1 MKSKGQS
8 TIVSAV
14 LYTLIS
20 LVVVSLILQVGLPY
34 LTKIKEYNELKQAEA
49 TMKNID
55 SVISMVSSEGEGS
68 KRLLTINLS
77 DALDINSASDMI
89 FSEKKTI
96 ADIISPRRKKS
107 EGNFFIGANLSV
119 NAYESKINDV
129 NVFIMENEHLLFAV
143 RKLDRNTPI
152 KLDELVYQIRRI
164 DTNEIFQGKLDFY
177 LDNYIGS
184 TVDVSTEFI
193 ESGYNIGKAH
203 IVANVYGSAYSYKI
217 NFILE
222 SGFDFVRIYM
232 GDLNV

>member
-1 MKSKGQS
+1 MKSRGQS

-34 LTKIKEYNELKQAEA
+34 LTKVKEYNELKQAEA

-77 DALDINSASDMI
+77 DSVDINAASDMI
-89 FSEKKTI
+89 VSEKRTI
-96 ADIISPRRKKS
+96 ADVISPRRKKS
-107 EGNFFIGANLSV
+107 EGSFFIGANLSV
-119 NAYESKINDV
+119 DAYESTIDDT
-129 NVFIMENEHLLFAV
+129 NVLVMENEHILFAV
-143 RKLDRNTPI
+143 RKLDENTLMT
-152 KLDELVYQIRRI
+152 LDELVYQIKRK
-164 DTNEIFQGKLDFY
+164 DTNEIFNGKLDFY
-177 LDNYIGS
+177 LDNYAGS
-184 TVDVSTEFI
+184 TVNVSTEFL
-193 ESGYNIGKAH
+193 EYGYNIGKAH
-203 IVANVYGSAYSYKI
+203 IVAKVYGTTYSYRI

-232 GDLNV
+232 DGLNV